1 MADTVLKENPA
12 LIEASRVDGTAVY
25 NTQGDKLGHVE
36 SVMLDKRSGNV
47 AFAIMSFGGFLG
59 MGEKYHPLPWQSLT
73 YDEDK
78 DGYVVSLT
86 KEQLQEAPTLDP
98 RDDGRRLDDATFG
111 RSVYAYYGA
120 PWAW

>member
-1 MADTVLKENPA
+1 MANTVLKENPA
-12 LIEASRVDGTAVY
+12 LIDAGRVMDTAVY
-25 NTQGDKLGHVE
+25 NQQGEKLGSVE

-73 YDEDK
+73 YDEDR
-78 DGYVVSLT
+78 DGYVVGLS
-86 KEQLQEAPTLDP
+86 KQQLQDAPTLERND
-98 RDDGRRLDDATFG
+98 RRIEDAGFG